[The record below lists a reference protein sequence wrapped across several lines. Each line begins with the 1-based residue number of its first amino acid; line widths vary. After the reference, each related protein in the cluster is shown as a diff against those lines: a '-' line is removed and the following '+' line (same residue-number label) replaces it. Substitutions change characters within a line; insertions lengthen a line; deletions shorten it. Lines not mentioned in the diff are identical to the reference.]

1 MKMKVWHQEAET
13 ESVTMHHIPGKYQ
26 NSKNPI
32 LFVSFSDLH
41 RRWLSLGILTRTII
55 CPDYLIVGSQLSIVF
70 AVTAKLIFKSQK
82 RKMTDLHLQIP
93 MVCSDD

>member
-1 MKMKVWHQEAET
+1 MKVKVQHQEAET

-41 RRWLSLGILTRTII
+41 RR
-55 CPDYLIVGSQLSIVF
+55 
-70 AVTAKLIFKSQK
+70 
-82 RKMTDLHLQIP
+82 
-93 MVCSDD
+93 